1 MSGMNGA
8 FLQTNLF
15 TNFGKMTLEDMMTN
29 IDKICEKY
37 PDESYA
43 HAVVGLYDALR
54 KMQGLPDW
62 RTLTKQSF

>member
-1 MSGMNGA
+1 
-8 FLQTNLF
+8 
-15 TNFGKMTLEDMMTN
+15 MTN

-43 HAVVGLYDALR
+43 HAVVGLYDELR